1 MADKCT
7 LFDQYP
13 CDRLTEEKRLLDEA
27 LRMKAQYRDQV
38 RGLIEENADLKT
50 TLETVRQQR
59 DRMGELV
66 KQALE
71 TLGEVTNG

>member
-27 LRMKAQYRDQV
+27 LRVKAQYRDQV
-38 RGLIEENADLKT
+38 RGLIDENAELKT
-50 TLETVRQQR
+50 HLETARQQLAHIR
-59 DRMGELV
+59 GLV
-66 KQALE
+66 LQAQE
-71 TLGEVTNG
+71 MLGEVES